1 MLVKVSVENFKS
13 FDKAAE
19 LTMISSNK
27 IRTNAN
33 HRLKIKSTQL
43 LKYAVVYG
51 ANASGKTNLALF
63 FKFFKDSV
71 CNGIPI
77 EATQMFCKNRQ
88 ENKERESS
96 FEIQITVGDKFYAY
110 GFSAVLS
117 RRKVTGEWLYELYQN
132 GSAKC
137 LFEREGSKRPVL
149 NDGITLTNTEKN
161 KFETYADDFE
171 GNEKEFNKML
181 EKTVVRYE
189 ERITNIMLECFSEL
203 ENRGDNIYDALTDI
217 DGLLNFD
224 KLLGLP

>member
-77 EATQMFCKNRQ
+77 EATQMF
-88 ENKERESS
+88 
-96 FEIQITVGDKFYAY
+96 F
-110 GFSAVLS
+110 
-117 RRKVTGEWLYELYQN
+117 
-132 GSAKC
+132 
-137 LFEREGSKRPVL
+137 
-149 NDGITLTNTEKN
+149 
-161 KFETYADDFE
+161 
-171 GNEKEFNKML
+171 
-181 EKTVVRYE
+181 
-189 ERITNIMLECFSEL
+189 
-203 ENRGDNIYDALTDI
+203 
-217 DGLLNFD
+217 
-224 KLLGLP
+224 